1 MSTDNRNTDLV
12 HRFIRLPLE
21 QRKMFLEKLASK
33 GSSLAQ
39 LPIPQTRG
47 EFEQLPL
54 SYAQQRQWFL
64 WKLDPDSAVYNISTA
79 LRFKGELDRPA
90 LQRAFDTLL
99 ARHDALRTTFRQ
111 HGEQVVQVVH
121 TDQSLAVAHERL
133 SGAGERALR
142 EQVEREAS
150 QGFDLEAG
158 PLLRV
163 KLLELDTQEH
173 VLVLVLHH
181 IIADGW
187 SMPLMVE
194 ELVQLYAAYREGGD
208 VQLPTL
214 PIQYADYAIWQRSW
228 MEAGEQA
235 RQLAYWRAQLGGEA
249 PVLELPTDRPRPTVS
264 SLKGERLAIDL
275 DEQQAQALKQFAQQQ
290 GVTPFMLLLAS
301 FQILLHRY
309 SGQSDVRVG
318 VPVANRNR
326 VETERLVG
334 LFVNTQVLRAEFDLQ
349 MTFSEFLGQVKQ
361 RVVEA
366 QAHQELPFEQL
377 VEALQPERS
386 LNHSPLFQVMYNHQT
401 QARGEQRSL
410 PGLQLDAVAW
420 DNHTAKFDLT
430 LETFEHQA
438 GIGAALIYATDL
450 FDAATAQTMALHW
463 QNLLTAI
470 IRQPGQRIAELA
482 LLDAAEHQQIVS
494 GWNATQASFPDE
506 HCIHQLFEAQV
517 VKTPDAPALI
527 SGEQTLSYSEL
538 NRRANQLAHKLR
550 EHGVGP
556 DVLVGIAMQRSPEM
570 VVGLLAILKAGG
582 AYVPLDPE
590 YPQDRLEYML
600 EDSQAILLLSE
611 TGLIARMPGQFQSRT
626 LLVDQ
631 LALDG
636 YPDTDLACV
645 TSAGNL
651 INCIYTSGST
661 GKPKGVQVEHRSVAA
676 LIGWSLS
683 VYSQADLCGVLFSTS
698 ICFDLSVWELFV
710 TLSAGGY
717 AVLAANALELPQL
730 AARDRVRLVNTVPSA
745 IRQLCESGS
754 IPPSVKTINLAGEA
768 LKQSLVD
775 DLYRLEHVS
784 AVYDLYGPT
793 EDTTYSTFT
802 LRVAGGKASIG
813 RPLDNGA
820 AYVLGSALQPVPV
833 GAVGELYL
841 TGAGLARGYLHRP
854 GLSAERFV
862 PNPFDEQGGGRIYRT
877 GDLARY
883 RRDGVLEY
891 VGRVDHQVKVRGFRI
906 ELGEIEARLQQQEAV
921 REAVVMAVD
930 GPGGQQLA
938 AYVVPATAAKVDD
951 AAALPALRESL
962 RVALRKHLPEYM
974 VPAYFMLLEQLP
986 LTPNGKLDRK
996 LLPRPDAGQLRE
1008 AHVPPVTPL
1017 EQQVAA
1023 IWASVLEVGQVGL
1036 SDNFFSLGG
1045 HSLIA
1050 TQVTSRIQEQAGLP
1064 VSLKALFENPVLGD
1078 YCASLEQLTPLADP
1092 LQSELAKSLEALKRL
1107 STEEIE
1113 KLVS

>member
-21 QRKMFLEKLASK
+21 QRKLFLDKLAST

-39 LPIPQTRG
+39 LPIPQVRG
-47 EFEQLPL
+47 EFEPLPL

-64 WKLDPDSAVYNISTA
+64 WKLDPDSAVYNISSA
-79 LRFKGELDRPA
+79 LRFKGTLDPAA

-99 ARHDALRTTFRQ
+99 ARHEALRTTFRQ
-111 HGEQVVQVVH
+111 LGEQAVQVVH
-121 TDQSLAVAHERL
+121 PDLPVVVAYERL
-133 SGAGERALR
+133 SGASEHALR
-142 EQVEREAS
+142 EQVQREAR

-163 KLLELDTQEH
+163 KLLQLDTQEH

-194 ELVQLYAAYREGGD
+194 ELVHLYAAYREGGD

-235 RQLAYWRAQLGGEA
+235 RQLAYWRAQLGDEA

-264 SLKGERLAIDL
+264 SLRGERLVIDL
-275 DEQQAQALKQFAQQQ
+275 DQQQAHALKQFAQQQ

-301 FQILLHRY
+301 FQVLLHRY
-309 SGQSDVRVG
+309 SGQSDIRVG

-334 LFVNTQVLRAEFDLQ
+334 LFVNTQVLRAEFDVQ
-349 MTFSEFLGQVKQ
+349 MTFGDFLGQVKQ
-361 RVVEA
+361 RVVQA
-366 QAHQELPFEQL
+366 QTHQDLPFEQL
-377 VEALQPERS
+377 VEALQPARS

-401 QARGEQRSL
+401 QARGEQRNL
-410 PGLQLDAVAW
+410 PGLQVDAVAW

-430 LETFEHQA
+430 LETFEHEA

-450 FDAATAQTMALHW
+450 FDAATVQTLARHW

-470 IRQPGQRIAELA
+470 VRQPSQRIADLD
-482 LLDAAEHQQIVS
+482 LLDAAEHKQIVS
-494 GWNATQASFPDE
+494 GWNATQASYPDE
-506 HCIHQLFEAQV
+506 HSIHQLFEAQV
-517 VKTPDAPALI
+517 AKTPDAPALI
-527 SGEQTLSYSEL
+527 FGEQTLSYGEL

-550 EHGVGP
+550 EQGVGP
-556 DVLVGIAMQRSPEM
+556 DVLVGIAMQRSLEM

-611 TGLIARMPGQFQSRT
+611 SSLIARMPGQFQSRT
-626 LLVDQ
+626 LLLDQ

-645 TSAGNL
+645 TRARNL
-651 INCIYTSGST
+651 IYCIYTSGST
-661 GKPKGVQVEHRSVAA
+661 GKPKGVQIEHRSVAA

-717 AVLAANALELPQL
+717 AVLAANALELPNL
-730 AARDRVRLVNTVPSA
+730 AARDRVRLLNTVPSA
-745 IRQLCESGS
+745 IKQLCETGS
-754 IPPSVKTINLAGEA
+754 IPVSVKTINLCGEA
-768 LKQSLVD
+768 LKQSIVD

-784 AVYDLYGPT
+784 NVYDLYGPS
-793 EDTTYSTFT
+793 EDTTYSTCT
-802 LRVAGGKASIG
+802 LRAAGGKANIG
-813 RPLDNGA
+813 RPLDNSA
-820 AYVLGSALQPVPV
+820 AYVLSGSLQPVPV
-833 GAVGELYL
+833 GVVGELYL
-841 TGAGLARGYLHRP
+841 AGAGLARGYLKRP
-854 GLSAERFV
+854 GLSAERFI
-862 PNPFDEQGGGRIYRT
+862 PNPFDEQGGRMYRT
-877 GDLARY
+877 GDLARH
-883 RRDGVLEY
+883 RPDGVLEY

-906 ELGEIEARLQQQEAV
+906 ELGEIEVRLQQEAV
-921 REAVVMAVD
+921 REAVVVAID
-930 GPGGQQLA
+930 GASGQYLA
-938 AYVVPATAAKVDD
+938 AYVVPADAGVMGD
-951 AAALPALRESL
+951 AAAQSALQDHL
-962 RVALRKHLPEYM
+962 WAALRKNLPEYM
-974 VPAYFMLLEQLP
+974 VPSSLLLLDRLP

-996 LLPRPDAGQLRE
+996 ALPRPDE
-1008 AHVPPVTPL
+1008 ALQEERHVPPTTPL
-1017 EQQVAA
+1017 QQQVAG
-1023 IWASVLEVGQVGL
+1023 IWADVLKLDRVGL
-1036 SDNFFSLGG
+1036 NDNFFFLGG

-1050 TQVTSRIQEQAGLP
+1050 TQVTSRIQEQVGLS

-1078 YCASLEQLTPLADP
+1078 YCARLEQLSPQADP
-1092 LQSELAKSLEALKRL
+1092 LQGELAKSLEALKRL

>member
-1 MSTDNRNTDLV
+1 MSTDTRNTDLV

-21 QRKMFLEKLASK
+21 QRRLFLEKLASK

-39 LPIPQTRG
+39 LPIPQVRG
-47 EFEQLPL
+47 EFAQLPL
-54 SYAQQRQWFL
+54 SFAQQRQWFL
-64 WKLDPDSAVYNISTA
+64 WKLDPNSAVYNISSA
-79 LRFKGELDRPA
+79 LRFKGELDRAA

-99 ARHDALRTTFRQ
+99 VRHEALRTTFSQ
-111 HGEQVVQVVH
+111 QGEKVVQVVH
-121 TDQSLAVAHERL
+121 PSLPLTVAYEHL
-133 SGAGERALR
+133 NGAGEHALR
-142 EQVEREAS
+142 EQVEREAR
-150 QGFDLEAG
+150 QTFDLENG

-163 KLLELDTQEH
+163 KLLQLNAQEH

-187 SMPLMVE
+187 SMPVMVE
-194 ELVQLYAAYREGGD
+194 ELVRLYAAYNQEGD

-228 MEAGEQA
+228 MEAGEQE
-235 RQLAYWRAQLGGEA
+235 RQLAYWTAQLGGED

-275 DEQQAQALKQFAQQQ
+275 HEQQTHALKQFAQQQ
-290 GVTPFMLLLAS
+290 GVTPFMVLLAS
-301 FQILLHRY
+301 FQTLLHRY
-309 SGQSDVRVG
+309 SGQSDIRVG

-334 LFVNTQVLRAEFDLQ
+334 LFVNTQVLRAEFDVQ
-349 MTFSEFLGQVKQ
+349 MSFSEFLGQVKQ

-366 QAHQELPFEQL
+366 QAHQDLPFEQL

-401 QARGEQRSL
+401 QARGEQHSL
-410 PGLQLDAVAW
+410 PGLEVQAVAW

-430 LETFEHQA
+430 LETYEHDK

-450 FDAATAQTMALHW
+450 FDASTARTFARHW
-463 QNLLTAI
+463 QNLLTVI
-470 IRQPGQRIAELA
+470 IEQPAQRIADLA
-482 LLDAAEHQQIVS
+482 LLDDHEYQQIVE
-494 GWNATQASFPDE
+494 GWNATLASYPDDS
-506 HCIHQLFEAQV
+506 CIHQLFEAQV
-517 VKTPDAPALI
+517 TKAPDAPALI
-527 SGEQTLSYSEL
+527 FGEQTLSYGEL

-550 EHGVGP
+550 EQGVGP
-556 DVLVGIAMQRSPEM
+556 DVLVGIAIQRSLEM

-600 EDSQAILLLSE
+600 DDSQAILLLSE
-611 TGLIARMPGQFQSRT
+611 TSLITRMPAQFQSRT
-626 LLVDQ
+626 LLLDQ
-631 LALDG
+631 LTLDG
-636 YPDTDLACV
+636 YPDTDLACLP
-645 TSAGNL
+645 TARNL
-651 INCIYTSGST
+651 IYCIYTSGST
-661 GKPKGVQVEHRSVAA
+661 GKPKGVQIEHRSVAA

-717 AVLAANALELPQL
+717 AVLAANALELPDL

-745 IRQLCESGS
+745 IKQLCETGN
-754 IPPSVKTINLAGEA
+754 IPPSVKIINLCGEA
-768 LKQSLVD
+768 LKQSIVD

-784 AVYDLYGPT
+784 DVYDLYGPS
-793 EDTTYSTFT
+793 EDTTYSTCT
-802 LRVAGGKASIG
+802 LRAAGGKANIG
-813 RPLDNGA
+813 RPLDNSA
-820 AYVLGSALQPVPV
+820 AYVLSGGLQPVPV

-841 TGAGLARGYLHRP
+841 AGAGLARGYLKRP
-854 GLSAERFV
+854 GLSAERFL
-862 PNPFDEQGGGRIYRT
+862 PNPFDEQGGRIYRT

-883 RRDGVLEY
+883 RPDGVLEY

-906 ELGEIEARLQQQEAV
+906 ELGEIETRLQQEAV
-921 REAVVMAVD
+921 RETVVMAID
-930 GPGGQQLA
+930 GPAGQHLV
-938 AYVVPATAAKVDD
+938 AYVVPTDARVMADVAAQET
-951 AAALPALRESL
+951 LRENL
-962 RVALRKHLPEYM
+962 RAALRKSLPEYM
-974 VPAYFMLLEQLP
+974 VPSHLVLMDRLP

-996 LLPRPDAGQLRE
+996 ALPRPDTAQLSE
-1008 AHVPPVTPL
+1008 AHVPPRTPL
-1017 EQQVAA
+1017 QQQVAA
-1023 IWASVLEVGQVGL
+1023 IWADVLKIERVGL
-1036 SDNFFSLGG
+1036 NDNFFFLGG

-1050 TQVTSRIQEQAGLP
+1050 TQVTGRVQEQAGLA

-1078 YCASLEQLTPLADP
+1078 YCTQLEQLAPLADP
-1092 LQSELAKSLEALKRL
+1092 VQNELAKSLEALKRL

-1113 KLVS
+1113 KLLS

>member
-21 QRKMFLEKLASK
+21 QRKLFLDKLASK

-64 WKLDPDSAVYNISTA
+64 WKLDPDSAVYNISSA

-99 ARHDALRTTFRQ
+99 ARHDALRTTFSQ
-111 HGEQVVQVVH
+111 QGERVVQVVH
-121 TDQSLAVAHERL
+121 AAPPLAVAHERL
-133 SGAGERALR
+133 NGTGEQALR
-142 EQVEREAS
+142 QQVEHEAS
-150 QGFDLEAG
+150 LGFDLEAG

-163 KLLELDTQEH
+163 KLLELDAQEH

-194 ELVQLYAAYREGGD
+194 ELVHLYAAYREGGD
-208 VQLPTL
+208 AQLPTL

-275 DEQQAQALKQFAQQQ
+275 DQQQAQALKQFAQQQ

-309 SGQSDVRVG
+309 SGQSDIRVG

-334 LFVNTQVLRAEFDLQ
+334 LFVNTQVLRAEFDIQ
-349 MTFSEFLGQVKQ
+349 MTFSDFLGQVKQ

-366 QAHQELPFEQL
+366 QAHQDLPFEQL

-410 PGLQLDAVAW
+410 PGLQVDAVAW

-430 LETFEHQA
+430 LETFEHEA

-450 FDAATAQTMALHW
+450 FDSATVKTLVRHW
-463 QNLLTAI
+463 QNLLSAI
-470 IRQPGQRIAELA
+470 IRQPDQRIADLA
-482 LLDAAEHQQIVS
+482 LLDAAEQQQIVS

-506 HCIHQLFEAQV
+506 HSVHQLFEAQV
-517 VKTPDAPALI
+517 KKTPEAPALI
-527 SGEQTLSYSEL
+527 VGEQALSYGEL
-538 NRRANQLAHKLR
+538 NRRANRLAHKLR
-550 EHGVGP
+550 EQGVGP
-556 DVLVGIAMQRSPEM
+556 DVLVGIAMQRSQEL

-611 TGLIARMPGQFQSRT
+611 TSLVSRMPGQFQSRT
-626 LLVDQ
+626 LLIDQ
-631 LALDG
+631 LALEG

-645 TSAGNL
+645 TSARNL
-651 INCIYTSGST
+651 IYCIYTSGST
-661 GKPKGVQVEHRSVAA
+661 GKPKGVQIEHRSVAA

-717 AVLAANALELPQL
+717 AVLAANALELPLL
-730 AARDRVRLVNTVPSA
+730 AARDRVRLINTVPSA
-745 IRQLCESGS
+745 IKQLGESGS
-754 IPPSVKTINLAGEA
+754 IPPSVKTINLCGEA
-768 LKQSLVD
+768 LKQSIVD

-784 AVYDLYGPT
+784 DVYDLYGPS
-793 EDTTYSTFT
+793 EDTTYSTCT
-802 LRVAGGKASIG
+802 LRAAGGKANIG
-813 RPLDNGA
+813 RPLDNSA
-820 AYVLGSALQPVPV
+820 AYVLSGSLQPVPV

-841 TGAGLARGYLHRP
+841 AGAGLARGYLKRP
-854 GLSAERFV
+854 GLSAERFI
-862 PNPFDEQGGGRIYRT
+862 PNPFDEQGGRIYRT

-883 RRDGVLEY
+883 RLDGVLEY

-906 ELGEIEARLQQQEAV
+906 ELGEIEVRLQQEAV
-921 REAVVMAVD
+921 REAVVVAVD
-930 GPGGQQLA
+930 GAGGQYLV
-938 AYVVPATAAKVDD
+938 AYVVPADAGVMGDTAAQS
-951 AAALPALRESL
+951 ALQEHLRA
-962 RVALRKHLPEYM
+962 ALRKNLPEYM
-974 VPAYFMLLEQLP
+974 VPSSLVLLDRFP

-996 LLPRPDAGQLRE
+996 ALPRPDQAPLE
-1008 AHVPPVTPL
+1008 ASHVAPTTPL
-1017 EQQVAA
+1017 QQQVAE
-1023 IWASVLEVGQVGL
+1023 IWADVLKIDRVGL
-1036 SDNFFSLGG
+1036 NDNFFFLGG

-1050 TQVTSRIQEQAGLP
+1050 TQVTSRIQEQVGLA

-1078 YCASLEQLTPLADP
+1078 YCAQLEQLSPQADP